1 MPLSGIWIKYS
12 VMFDVEKVR
21 RDFPILG
28 VRVYDKPLVYLD
40 SGATA
45 QKPECVIETVD
56 RLHRESNANIHRGV
70 HFLSEEA
77 TEMYEA
83 ARARIAE
90 YIGAEAREEVVFTAG
105 ATASLNT
112 VAYAWCERFL
122 RAGDNIVVSEMEHH
136 SNIVPWQ
143 IQAARKGIT
152 LKVIPMNEKGELCM
166 DTFRSLFSER
176 TKLVSVTHVSNVL
189 GTINP
194 VKEIIEEAH
203 NHEVPVL
210 IDGAQAVPHLKVDVQ
225 DLDAEFYVFSGHK
238 IYGPTGIGV
247 LYGKEEW
254 LDKLP
259 PYQGGGE
266 MIASVSFEKTTF
278 NELPF
283 KFEAGT
289 PDYIGSTALAE
300 ALRYVGRLGMD
311 NIAAYED
318 ELLRYATD
326 KLNAIDGMRIFGQ
339 AAHKGAVL
347 SFLVGNIHHYDMGM
361 LLDRLGIA
369 VRTGHHCA
377 QPLMQDLGIEGTV
390 RASFSFYNTK
400 EEIDAF
406 AAGIERVRKMF

>member
-143 IQAARKGIT
+143 IQARSRYSAGATAVIWKIRTSSAT
-152 LKVIPMNEKGELCM
+152 L
-166 DTFRSLFSER
+166 
-176 TKLVSVTHVSNVL
+176 
-189 GTINP
+189 
-194 VKEIIEEAH
+194 A
-203 NHEVPVL
+203 
-210 IDGAQAVPHLKVDVQ
+210 
-225 DLDAEFYVFSGHK
+225 
-238 IYGPTGIGV
+238 
-247 LYGKEEW
+247 
-254 LDKLP
+254 
-259 PYQGGGE
+259 
-266 MIASVSFEKTTF
+266 
-278 NELPF
+278 
-283 KFEAGT
+283 
-289 PDYIGSTALAE
+289 
-300 ALRYVGRLGMD
+300 
-311 NIAAYED
+311 
-318 ELLRYATD
+318 
-326 KLNAIDGMRIFGQ
+326 
-339 AAHKGAVL
+339 
-347 SFLVGNIHHYDMGM
+347 
-361 LLDRLGIA
+361 
-369 VRTGHHCA
+369 
-377 QPLMQDLGIEGTV
+377 
-390 RASFSFYNTK
+390 
-400 EEIDAF
+400 
-406 AAGIERVRKMF
+406 

>member
-143 IQAARKGIT
+143 LVAERKGAEIRVLPFDEEGRLMT
-152 LKVIPMNEKGELCM
+152 
-166 DTFRSLFSER
+166 ER
-176 TKLVSVTHVSNVL
+176 LPALLDARTRVVAVTQASNTL
-189 GTINP
+189 GTRPDLRP
-194 VKEIIEEAH
+194 VIDEAH
-203 NHEVPVL
+203 RVGAVVVV
-210 IDGAQAVPHLKVDVQ
+210 DGCQCRARRCGC
-225 DLDAEFYVFSGHK
+225 ES
-238 IYGPTGIGV
+238 
-247 LYGKEEW
+247 
-254 LDKLP
+254 
-259 PYQGGGE
+259 
-266 MIASVSFEKTTF
+266 
-278 NELPF
+278 
-283 KFEAGT
+283 AG
-289 PDYIGSTALAE
+289 
-300 ALRYVGRLGMD
+300 LRFLR
-311 NIAAYED
+311 
-318 ELLRYATD
+318 LLR
-326 KLNAIDGMRIFGQ
+326 
-339 AAHKGAVL
+339 
-347 SFLVGNIHHYDMGM
+347 S
-361 LLDRLGIA
+361 
-369 VRTGHHCA
+369 
-377 QPLMQDLGIEGTV
+377 
-390 RASFSFYNTK
+390 
-400 EEIDAF
+400 
-406 AAGIERVRKMF
+406 